1 MAHALD
7 SFVRVGQDLAEEF
20 IGRQDYIG
28 ARDVLERNVLPV
40 VLQMKMMGHIVPVRS
55 QYAVVLAY
63 CGTFGDAE
71 AEMVRLNPYESGLND
86 SGRIEL
92 QEQRGLIAQLKRR
105 APAPQWQFRMPP
117 GKYPL

>member
-1 MAHALD
+1 
-7 SFVRVGQDLAEEF
+7 
-20 IGRQDYIG
+20 
-28 ARDVLERNVLPV
+28 
-40 VLQMKMMGHIVPVRS
+40 MKMMGHIVPVRS

-63 CGTFGDAE
+63 FGTFGDAE

-117 GKYPL
+117 GKYPCKFPLSVWFGQEVQKVPRKPSQMT